1 MAGGFRAFVGA
12 RHAVPLCGDENL
24 VGRGVVFFGAERSMN
39 DGYPAGDDNL
49 YRACNEEGWL

>member
-24 VGRGVVFFGAERSMN
+24 VGRGVVFFEGGRGMN
-39 DGYPAGDDNL
+39 DGCPARDDNL
-49 YRACNEEGWL
+49 YGG